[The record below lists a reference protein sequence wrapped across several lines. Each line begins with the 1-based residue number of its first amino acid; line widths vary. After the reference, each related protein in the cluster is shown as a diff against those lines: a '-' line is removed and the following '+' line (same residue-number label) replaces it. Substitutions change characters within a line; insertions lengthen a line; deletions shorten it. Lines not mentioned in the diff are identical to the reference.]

1 MDPLGLA
8 KFPALV
14 TLGNRATFLLDL
26 EEGPVVVIAGRRA
39 MAFDARLAV
48 FGKESGIMSVGKKL
62 RKKFCNSVSTDHAYF
77 LELTNTCTTTSC

>member
-1 MDPLGLA
+1 MMTTRGS
-8 KFPALV
+8 
-14 TLGNRATFLLDL
+14 
-26 EEGPVVVIAGRRA
+26 

>member
-1 MDPLGLA
+1 MRVHQGSQDVNRYTFDRELLLWGLFRRIQYTFTLGMDPLGLA

-39 MAFDARLAV
+39 MAFDARLA
-48 FGKESGIMSVGKKL
+48 SGVVLK
-62 RKKFCNSVSTDHAYF
+62 
-77 LELTNTCTTTSC
+77 